1 MKCCITIYNRNDEPM
16 KIGYARVSTKD
27 QVLDLQIDALNKEGC
42 EMIFKETASGAK
54 TDRLE
59 LQKLLN
65 HIRKG
70 DMVVVYKLDRLG
82 RSLKH
87 LLEVVAEL
95 NAKEVGIKSINDA
108 IDTTTPQGRLFFN
121 ISASFA
127 EFERD
132 LIRERTK
139 SGLEAARARGRKGG
153 RRQGMTKEAEQKAI
167 LAESYYKEGKKGV
180 NQIASE
186 IGVSKMTLYKYL
198 RYRNVEI
205 SAYQRLSPR
214 LQKK

>member
-1 MKCCITIYNRNDEPM
+1 M

-27 QVLDLQIDALNKEGC
+27 QVLDLQIDALEKDGC
-42 EMIFKETASGAK
+42 ELIFKETASGAK
-54 TDRLE
+54 TDRPE
-59 LQKLLN
+59 LQKLLT
-65 HIRKG
+65 HLRKG
-70 DMVVVYKLDRLG
+70 DIVVVYKLDRLG

-87 LLEVVAEL
+87 LLDVVAEL
-95 NAKEVGIKSINDA
+95 NQKEVGIRSINDA

-167 LAESYYKEGKKGV
+167 LAETYYKEGKMGV
-180 NQIASE
+180 NQIAKE

-198 RYRNVEI
+198 RYRKVKIGDYIKIN
-205 SAYQRLSPR
+205 
-214 LQKK
+214 

>member
-1 MKCCITIYNRNDEPM
+1 M

-27 QVLDLQIDALNKEGC
+27 QVLDLQIDALNKDGC
-42 EMIFKETASGAK
+42 KMIFKETASGAK
-54 TDRLE
+54 TDRPE
-59 LQKLLN
+59 LQNLLK
-65 HIRKG
+65 HIRK
-70 DMVVVYKLDRLG
+70 DDIVVVYKLDRLG

-87 LLEVVAEL
+87 LLEVVSEL
-95 NAKEVGIKSINDA
+95 NSKEVGIRSINDA

-167 LAESYYKEGKKGV
+167 LAETYYKEGKMGV
-180 NQIASE
+180 NQIAEE

-198 RYRNVEI
+198 RYRKVKIGNYNKI
-205 SAYQRLSPR
+205 N
-214 LQKK
+214 

>member
-1 MKCCITIYNRNDEPM
+1 M

-42 EMIFKETASGAK
+42 ELIFKETASGAK
-54 TDRLE
+54 TDRPE
-59 LQKLLN
+59 LQNLLK

-70 DMVVVYKLDRLG
+70 DIVVVYKLDRLG

-95 NAKEVGIKSINDA
+95 NTKEVGIRSINDA

-167 LAESYYKEGKKGV
+167 LAETYYKEGKMGV
-180 NQIASE
+180 NQIADE

-198 RYRNVEI
+198 KYRKVKIGN
-205 SAYQRLSPR
+205 YN
-214 LQKK
+214 KDN

>member
-1 MKCCITIYNRNDEPM
+1 M

-27 QVLDLQIDALNKEGC
+27 QVLDLQIDALNKDGC
-42 EMIFKETASGAK
+42 ELIFKETASGTK
-54 TDRLE
+54 TDRPE

-65 HIRKG
+65 HLRKG
-70 DMVVVYKLDRLG
+70 DIVVVNKLDRLG

-95 NAKEVGIKSINDA
+95 NTKEVGIRSINDA

-167 LAESYYKEGKKGV
+167 LAETYYKEGKLGV
-180 NQIASE
+180 NQIAIE

-198 RYRNVEI
+198 RYRGVKI
-205 SAYQRLSPR
+205 SDYN
-214 LQKK
+214 KN

>member
-1 MKCCITIYNRNDEPM
+1 M

-27 QVLDLQIDALNKEGC
+27 QVLDLQIDALNKDGC
-42 EMIFKETASGAK
+42 EMIFEETASGAK
-54 TDRLE
+54 TDRPE
-59 LQKLLN
+59 LQNLLK

-70 DMVVVYKLDRLG
+70 DIVVVYKLDRLG

-87 LLEVVAEL
+87 LLEVVSEL
-95 NAKEVGIKSINDA
+95 NSKEVGIRSINDA

-167 LAESYYKEGKKGV
+167 LAETYYKEGKMGV
-180 NQIASE
+180 NQIAEE

-198 RYRNVEI
+198 RYRKVKIGN
-205 SAYQRLSPR
+205 YN
-214 LQKK
+214 KTN

>member
-1 MKCCITIYNRNDEPM
+1 M
-16 KIGYARVSTKD
+16 KIGYARISTKD
-27 QVLDLQIDALNKEGC
+27 QVLDLQIDALNKDGC
-42 EMIFKETASGAK
+42 EMIFEETASGAK
-54 TDRLE
+54 TDRPE
-59 LQKLLN
+59 LQNLLK

-70 DMVVVYKLDRLG
+70 DIVVVYKLDRLG

-87 LLEVVAEL
+87 LLEVVSEL
-95 NAKEVGIKSINDA
+95 NSKEVGIRSINDA

-167 LAESYYKEGKKGV
+167 LAETYYKEGKMGV
-180 NQIASE
+180 NQIAEE

-198 RYRNVEI
+198 RYRKVKIGN
-205 SAYQRLSPR
+205 YT
-214 LQKK
+214 KTN

>member
-1 MKCCITIYNRNDEPM
+1 M

-42 EMIFKETASGAK
+42 EIIFKETASGVK
-54 TDRLE
+54 TDRPE
-59 LQKLLN
+59 LQKLLT

-87 LLEVVAEL
+87 LLEVVAEF
-95 NAKEVGIKSINDA
+95 NSKEVAIKSINDA

-167 LAESYYKEGKKGV
+167 LAEAYYKENKMGV
-180 NQIASE
+180 NQIATE

-198 RYRNVEI
+198 RYRGVSIGTYNK
-205 SAYQRLSPR
+205 AN
-214 LQKK
+214 

>member
-1 MKCCITIYNRNDEPM
+1 M

-27 QVLDLQIDALNKEGC
+27 QSLNLQTDVLKKAGC
-42 EMIFKETASGAK
+42 ELIFTETASGAK
-54 TDRLE
+54 TDRIE
-59 LQKLLN
+59 LAKLLSQV
-65 HIRKG
+65 RKG
-70 DMVVVYKLDRLG
+70 DIVVVYKLDRLG

-87 LLEVVAEL
+87 LLEVVAQL
-95 NAKEVGIKSINDA
+95 NSKQVGVQSISDA

-121 ISASFA
+121 ISACFA

-167 LAESYYKEGKKGV
+167 LAESYYKEGKMGV
-180 NQIASE
+180 NQIAIE

-198 RYRNVEI
+198 KHRKVTI
-205 SAYQRLSPR
+205 GAYQKVNNP
-214 LQKK
+214 KI

>member
-1 MKCCITIYNRNDEPM
+1 M

-42 EMIFKETASGAK
+42 EIIFKETASGAK
-54 TDRLE
+54 TDRPE
-59 LQKLLN
+59 LQNLLK

-70 DMVVVYKLDRLG
+70 DIVVVYKLDRLG

-87 LLEVVAEL
+87 LLEVVSEL
-95 NAKEVGIKSINDA
+95 NSKEVGIRSINDA

-167 LAESYYKEGKKGV
+167 LAETYYKEGKMGV
-180 NQIASE
+180 NQIAKE

-198 RYRNVEI
+198 RYRGVNI
-205 SAYQRLSPR
+205 GTYN
-214 LQKK
+214 KIN

>member
-1 MKCCITIYNRNDEPM
+1 M

-27 QVLDLQIDALNKEGC
+27 QVLDLQIDALEKDGC
-42 EMIFKETASGAK
+42 ELIFKETASSAK
-54 TDRLE
+54 TDRPE

-65 HIRKG
+65 HLRKG
-70 DMVVVYKLDRLG
+70 DIVVVYKLNRLG

-87 LLEVVAEL
+87 LLDVVAEL
-95 NAKEVGIKSINDA
+95 NQKEVDIRSINDA

-139 SGLEAARARGRKGG
+139 SGLEAARARGKNVGG
-153 RRQGMTKEAEQKAI
+153 DKE
-167 LAESYYKEGKKGV
+167 
-180 NQIASE
+180 
-186 IGVSKMTLYKYL
+186 
-198 RYRNVEI
+198 
-205 SAYQRLSPR
+205 
-214 LQKK
+214 

>member
-1 MKCCITIYNRNDEPM
+1 M

-27 QVLDLQIDALNKEGC
+27 QSLEMQTDLLTKAGC
-42 EMIFKETASGAK
+42 EIIFKETASGAK

-59 LQKLLN
+59 LSKLLSQ
-65 HIRKG
+65 IRK
-70 DMVVVYKLDRLG
+70 DDIVVVYKLDRLG

-87 LLEVVAEL
+87 LLEVVALL
-95 NAKEVGIKSINDA
+95 NEKKVGIQSINDA

-121 ISASFA
+121 ISACFA

-139 SGLEAARARGRKGG
+139 AGLEAARARGRKGG

-167 LAESYYKEGKKGV
+167 LAESYYKEGKMGV
-180 NQIASE
+180 NQIATE

-198 RYRNVEI
+198 RHRNVPI
-205 SAYQRLSPR
+205 SAYQIKPN
-214 LQKK
+214 

>member
-1 MKCCITIYNRNDEPM
+1 M

-27 QVLDLQIDALNKEGC
+27 QVLDLQIDALEKDGC
-42 EMIFKETASGAK
+42 ELIFKETASGAK
-54 TDRLE
+54 TDRPE
-59 LQKLLN
+59 LQKLMN
-65 HIRKG
+65 HLRKG
-70 DMVVVYKLDRLG
+70 DIVVVYKLDRLG

-87 LLEVVAEL
+87 LLDVVAEL
-95 NAKEVGIKSINDA
+95 NQKEVGIRSINDA

-153 RRQGMTKEAEQKAI
+153 RRQGMTKDAVQKAI
-167 LAESYYKEGKKGV
+167 LAETYYKEGKMGV
-180 NQIASE
+180 NQIAKE

-198 RYRNVEI
+198 RYRKVKIGDYIKIN
-205 SAYQRLSPR
+205 
-214 LQKK
+214 

>member
-1 MKCCITIYNRNDEPM
+1 M

-27 QVLDLQIDALNKEGC
+27 QVLDLQIDALIKDGC
-42 EMIFKETASGAK
+42 ELIFKETASGAK
-54 TDRLE
+54 TDRPE

-65 HIRKG
+65 HLRKG
-70 DMVVVYKLDRLG
+70 DIVVVYKLDRLG

-95 NAKEVGIKSINDA
+95 NLKEVGIRSINDA

-167 LAESYYKEGKKGV
+167 LAETYYREGKMGV
-180 NQIASE
+180 NQIAKE

-198 RYRNVEI
+198 RYRKVKIGNYI
-205 SAYQRLSPR
+205 
-214 LQKK
+214 KIN

>member
-1 MKCCITIYNRNDEPM
+1 MVVFRDFVWT
-16 KIGYARVSTKD
+16 TT
-27 QVLDLQIDALNKEGC
+27 
-42 EMIFKETASGAK
+42 TASGAK
-54 TDRLE
+54 TDRPE
-59 LQKLLN
+59 LQNLLK

-70 DMVVVYKLDRLG
+70 DIVVVYKLDRLG

-87 LLEVVAEL
+87 LLEVVSEL
-95 NAKEVGIKSINDA
+95 NSKEVGIRSINDA

-167 LAESYYKEGKKGV
+167 LAETYYKEGKMGV
-180 NQIASE
+180 NQIAEE

-198 RYRNVEI
+198 RYRKVKIGN
-205 SAYQRLSPR
+205 YN
-214 LQKK
+214 KTN

>member
-1 MKCCITIYNRNDEPM
+1 MIQAM

-27 QVLDLQIDALNKEGC
+27 QSLEMQTDLLTKAGC
-42 EMIFKETASGAK
+42 EIIFKETASGAK

-59 LQKLLN
+59 LSKLLSQ
-65 HIRKG
+65 IRK
-70 DMVVVYKLDRLG
+70 DDIVVVYKLDRLG

-87 LLEVVAEL
+87 LLEVVALL
-95 NAKEVGIKSINDA
+95 NEKKVGIQSINDA

-121 ISASFA
+121 ISACFA

-139 SGLEAARARGRKGG
+139 AGLEAARARGRKGG

-167 LAESYYKEGKKGV
+167 LAESYYKEGKMGV
-180 NQIASE
+180 NQIATE

-198 RYRNVEI
+198 RHRNVPI
-205 SAYQRLSPR
+205 SAYQIKPN
-214 LQKK
+214 